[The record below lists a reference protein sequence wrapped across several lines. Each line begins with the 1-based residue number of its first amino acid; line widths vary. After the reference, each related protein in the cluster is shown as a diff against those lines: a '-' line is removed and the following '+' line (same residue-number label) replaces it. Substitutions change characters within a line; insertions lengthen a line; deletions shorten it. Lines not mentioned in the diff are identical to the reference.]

1 MPGQLSRLVQ
11 VFGAVGLN
19 PGLRRVQLALF
30 GFNSAEWAYW
40 IAVLVYAY
48 TRGGATEAGIVAVAM
63 LLPAALFGPLPGVL
77 ADRGSP
83 AKILTLGYLVQAG
96 TLAATGIAMLGHG
109 PGYLVYTLAA
119 AATVAITVTRPAQS
133 VLTPRLAHRPEELT
147 ATNVVAGW
155 NEAVSAL
162 VAPALA
168 GVALAVSGPGWLL
181 VALAG
186 VTLVSAALVAPLGE
200 RETDE
205 QKEIDDLEDAQ
216 EDKGHSM
223 RRETVEGL
231 RVLHEEPGARL
242 LVLLLAAEFVA
253 LGAYDVVAVVIAL
266 SLLHMGEGGPGYLDA
281 AFGAGGVVAI
291 VFTTSLV
298 GRKRLMP
305 ALVVATVAWGASLFV
320 LGLRASVVGALVLI
334 ACAGAGRTA
343 FDVAGNTLLQRT
355 APSGVLSRVFG
366 VLEGMSMLA
375 RALGSLLVAVLVWL
389 AGAEAAVIGTAAV
402 LPTAMLLAG
411 RRLFA
416 IDTNANVPVVEIAL
430 LRSQTLVASLP
441 APELEALARSLV
453 PVDLAPGET
462 LIAEGDAGDRFY
474 VICEGE
480 IVVSKRGKVVETLHR
495 SDGVGEIALLHDVP
509 RTATCRAAA
518 AARVYGLDREPFLA
532 AVTGHR
538 RSAQA
543 AERLVTHRL
552 ANLEQV
558 AAPDPGLVRPPT
570 AAS

>member
-11 VFGAVGLN
+11 VFAAVGLN

-48 TRGGATEAGIVAVAM
+48 ARGGATEAGIVAVAL

-83 AKILTLGYLVQAG
+83 AKILTLGYLIQAG
-96 TLAATGIAMLGHG
+96 TLAATGIAMIGDG

-119 AATVAITVTRPAQS
+119 VATVAITVTRPAQS
-133 VLTPRLAHRPEELT
+133 VLTPRLARRPEELT

-186 VTLVSAALVAPLGE
+186 VTFVSAALVAPLGE

-205 QKEIDDLEDAQ
+205 QKDIDDLEDAP
-216 EDKGHSM
+216 EDKGHSI
-223 RRETVEGL
+223 RRETVEGF
-231 RVLHEEPGARL
+231 RVLREEPGVRL
-242 LVLLLAAEFVA
+242 LVLLLVAEFVA
-253 LGAYDVVAVVIAL
+253 LGAYDVVAVVVAF
-266 SLLHMGEGGPGYLDA
+266 SLLHMGAGGPGYLDS

-305 ALVVATVAWGASLFV
+305 ALAVGALAWGAALFL
-320 LGLRASVVGALVLI
+320 LGLEASVVGALVLV

-355 APSGVLSRVFG
+355 APSDVLSRVFG
-366 VLEGMSMLA
+366 ILESLSMLA
-375 RALGSLLVAVLVWL
+375 RAVGSLLVPVLVWL
-389 AGAEAAVIGTAAV
+389 AGTQAAVIGTAAV
-402 LPTAMLLAG
+402 LPIAMLLAG

-416 IDTNANVPVVEIAL
+416 IDAVANVPIVEIAL
-430 LRSQTLVASLP
+430 LRSQKLFASLP
-441 APELEALARSLV
+441 APELEALARSLD
-453 PVDLAPGET
+453 PIDLAPGEL

-474 VICEGE
+474 VICDGE
-480 IVVSKRGKVVETLHR
+480 VAVSKEGREVATLGR
-495 SDGVGEIALLHDVP
+495 SDAVGEIALLRNVP
-509 RTATCRAAA
+509 RTATCRAATE
-518 AARVYGLDREPFLA
+518 ARVYALEREPFIA

-538 RSAQA
+538 RSAQTA
-543 AERLVTHRL
+543 DRLVTSRL
-552 ANLEQV
+552 SELERV
-558 AAPDPGLVRPPT
+558 ATARPG
-570 AAS
+570 